1 MNRRAFVRRSAA
13 GAAGLSLARVA
24 AAQEATDMAD
34 GIPVVANYYQEF
46 DADFSL
52 DVPAEGYGGW
62 MKGEIEISAEHT
74 AVAVMHAWDC
84 GTFEEHPGVWRSC
97 DYVPRSAEIARTVF
111 PRMLSAVRRSP
122 LPLFHVVGG
131 GNYYQDLP
139 AYKRTVELVGEPPPA
154 PERVEGDPILQRLH
168 QFRSQRVWRG
178 THNNADREKLSD
190 TIDFLP
196 EAKPLEGEG
205 IAEDTPQL
213 LALCKESGI
222 NHLIYAGFAI
232 DACLLMSPGG
242 MIDMS
247 RHGVMCSAIRQAVTA
262 VENKETARTEMAKE
276 IGLWR
281 VAVMYGFVFDVDD
294 LVAAL
299 TT

>member
-1 MNRRAFVRRSAA
+1 MNRRSFVRHSVA
-13 GAAGLSLARVA
+13 GAAGLSLARLA
-24 AAQEATDMAD
+24 AAQEATDMPD

-46 DADFSL
+46 DADYSL

-62 MKGEIEISAEHT
+62 MKGEVEISAEHT

-111 PRMLSAVRRSP
+111 PRMLSTVRESP

-131 GNYYQDLP
+131 GNYYQHLP
-139 AYKRTVELVGEPPPA
+139 AYKRTVELAGEPPPT
-154 PERVEGDPILQRLH
+154 PERVESDPILQQLH
-168 QFRSQRVWRG
+168 QFRSEKVWRG
-178 THNNADREKLSD
+178 THNNADREQLSD

-196 EAKPLEGEG
+196 EAKPLDGEG
-205 IAEDTPQL
+205 IAENSLQL

-262 VENKETARTEMAKE
+262 VENKETARTQMAKE

-281 VAVMYGFVFDVDD
+281 VAVMFGFVFDVDD